1 MVSYLILRLSGPM
14 QFWGQPTFEGMRP
27 TANFPTRSGL
37 LGLLGACLG
46 IRRNDKTAL
55 QALSDSVRFAVRCDE
70 HKLDDDSVKNKSV
83 KVSKITDYHTIK
95 DARVDYVSL
104 KSHDIIQTWREYLCD
119 AHFTVAVWCL
129 PDSHY
134 KLASLVTAVQK
145 PWFTPYLGRRS
156 CPLSHPLYLG
166 QCEADNSRL
175 ALNQFGDGGTIY
187 SEEAIDSKGYPLRVR
202 DEPIVALPRQ
212 FSAHDWFVV
221 QGDSSCS

>member
-1 MVSYLILRLSGPM
+1 MASYLILRLSGPM
-14 QFWGQPTFEGMRP
+14 QFWGQPTFEGIRP

-46 IRRNDKTAL
+46 IRRNDKESL
-55 QALSDSVRFAVRCDE
+55 QALSDSVRFAVRCDD
-70 HKLDDDSVKNKSV
+70 HKLDEEFVRL
-83 KVSKITDYHTIK
+83 SKITDYHTIK

-104 KSHDIIQTWREYLCD
+104 KRHDIIQTWREYLCD

-134 KLASLVTAVQK
+134 QLESLVAAVQK

-166 QCEADNSRL
+166 QCEADNPRL

-187 SEEAIDSKGYPLRVR
+187 SEEAIDSKGYPLRAR

-212 FSAHDWFVV
+212 FSTHDWFVI
-221 QGDSSCS
+221 QGDSPCS